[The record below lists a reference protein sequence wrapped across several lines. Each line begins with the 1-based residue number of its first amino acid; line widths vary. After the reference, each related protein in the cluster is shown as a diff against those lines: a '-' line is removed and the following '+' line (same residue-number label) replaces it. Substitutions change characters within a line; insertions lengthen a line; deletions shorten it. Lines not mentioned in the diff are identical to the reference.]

1 MVVIS
6 KPVLRDFSALH
17 PDAAASLQRWYLATK
32 QADWPHFDAMR
43 RTFSHADAVG
53 NDRYVFNI
61 RGNRYRL
68 VALINF
74 CIRTVFILF
83 VGTHA
88 EYDALDAA
96 QAGMPRRSR

>member
-1 MVVIS
+1 VVIS
-6 KPVLRDFSALH
+6 KPVLRDFSTLH
-17 PDAAASLQRWYLATK
+17 PDAAASLERWYLETK

-68 VALINF
+68 VAMVNF
-74 CIRTVFILF
+74 RIRTVFILF

-88 EYDALDAA
+88 EYDVVDAA
-96 QAGMPRRSR
+96 TLGMPKGR

>member
-6 KPVLRDFSALH
+6 KPVLREFVALH
-17 PDAAASLQRWYLATK
+17 PDAAVSLQRWYLETK
-32 QADWPHFDAMR
+32 KADWPHFDAMR

-68 VALINF
+68 VALVNF
-74 CIRTVFILF
+74 RIRAVFILF
-83 VGTHA
+83 VGTHT

-96 QAGMPRRSR
+96 QAGMPRRNR